1 MSVALFVGTRKGAFI
16 LRSNDRSKWELVGPS
31 YLGHTANHVV
41 LDPRDGRTVLMA
53 SHAGHLGPTVYR
65 STDAGLTWTEAELP
79 PRFPKVAEDDDALG
93 GLRPDQRMAV
103 APARSVAYVFW
114 LTPGHASEPGV
125 WYAGTSPHGLFR
137 SEDGGKTWQGVDGF
151 NENPCRKEWSNND
164 DPKFAPPGGATTHS
178 VMVDPRDKHHLYIGL
193 STGGVFESL
202 DRGESWR
209 PVNRGCDAVF
219 LPDPDAEF
227 GHDPHCVRLAP
238 SNPDRLYQQNH
249 CGIYRID
256 RPSNRWVRVG
266 EAMPKEVGDIGFA
279 VEVHPRDPD
288 TAWVFPMDGTD
299 VWPRTSPDGR
309 PAVFATRDGGATWQR
324 QSDGMPPRAW
334 WTVYR
339 QSVSVDRADPV
350 GVYFGTTNGELWGSR
365 DEGDCWRPIAQH
377 LPAIVSVE
385 AAELA

>member
-1 MSVALFVGTRKGAFI
+1 MSIALFVGTRKGAFV
-16 LRSNDRSKWELVGPS
+16 LRSNDRSKWELTGPS

-65 STDAGLTWTEAELP
+65 STDAGLTWTEAEAP
-79 PRFPKVAEDDDALG
+79 PRFPKVPEGEEALSD
-93 GLRPDQRMAV
+93 LRPDQVRAV
-103 APARSVAYVFW
+103 APGRSVAYVFW

-137 SEDGGKTWQGVDGF
+137 TEDGGNTWQGVDGF
-151 NENPCRKEWSNND
+151 NENPRRKEWSNND

-178 VMVDPRDKHHLYIGL
+178 ISVDPRDKNHLYLGL
-193 STGGVFESL
+193 STGGVFESV
-202 DRGESWR
+202 DRGKEWR
-209 PVNRGCDAVF
+209 PVNKGCAGDF
-219 LPDPDAEF
+219 LPDPTAEF
-227 GHDPHCVRLAP
+227 GHDPHCVRLHPAR
-238 SNPDRLYQQNH
+238 PDRLYQQNH

-256 RPSNRWVRVG
+256 RPSNQWVRVG

-279 VEVHPRDPD
+279 IDVHPRDPN

-309 PAVFATRDGGATWQR
+309 PAVFATRDAGATWQR
-324 QSDGMPPRAW
+324 QSEGMPARAW

-339 QSVSVDRADPV
+339 QSVSADRADPV
-350 GVYFGTTNGELWGSR
+350 GVYFGTSNGELWGSS
-365 DEGDCWRPIAQH
+365 DEGATWRPIAQH